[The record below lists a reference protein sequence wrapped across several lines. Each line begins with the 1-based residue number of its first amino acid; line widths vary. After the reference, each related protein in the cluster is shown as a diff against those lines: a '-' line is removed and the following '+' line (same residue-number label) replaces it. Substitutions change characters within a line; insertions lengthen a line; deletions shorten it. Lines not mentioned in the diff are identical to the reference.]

1 MRRLFAWA
9 KARFA
14 GLSSRQV
21 PAVAAALLLFLP
33 FPVGGMATGVSAVNE
48 LARPSRYASLFPP
61 RRWPVLLW
69 AAITVAMT
77 VLNRNWYGLGTFVC
91 FLLVL
96 VFAAQ
101 VRACRSDAL
110 AQAAVAAL
118 AVGSVPACAVA
129 ALEVLFRSQT
139 LAPGGRAA
147 STVLNSNF
155 YGYMCELIAVA
166 CAWALLSGLAPRRL
180 FWLGFWV
187 NLAGLWVS
195 GCRSAWPA
203 LGAALLLL
211 LLLKGRR
218 RSFLVLLGVCA
229 AVAAAVL
236 LFPILIPHDANIGHS
251 QYLRAI
257 IWAEAWHIFTQRPLF
272 GGGFLTYQIFST
284 HAGEAFRVHAH
295 NLYLDSLDNFGAVGV
310 GLLALT
316 CVPAA
321 LRRARTLG
329 ADRQASL
336 FFAVLLATAIHG
348 ITDVPI
354 IGTQTGPLVMLLLA
368 L

>member
-1 MRRLFAWA
+1 MKRLCAWV
-9 KARFA
+9 KSRFA
-14 GLSSRQV
+14 PLSRRQV
-21 PAVAAALLLFLP
+21 PAVLAALLLFLP
-33 FPVGGMATGVSAVNE
+33 FPVGGMATGASAVNE
-48 LARPSRYASLFPP
+48 LARPSRWASLFPR
-61 RRWPVLLW
+61 RRWPLLLW
-69 AAITVAMT
+69 VVITVVMT
-77 VLNRNWYGLGTFVC
+77 VWNRNWYGLGTFVC

-110 AQAAVAAL
+110 AQSAVAAL
-118 AVGSVPACAVA
+118 AVGSAPACAVA
-129 ALEVLFRSQT
+129 ALEVLFRSSS

-166 CAWALLSGLAPRRL
+166 CFWALLSGLSPRWL
-180 FWLGFWV
+180 FRAGFFV
-187 NLAGLWVS
+187 NLAGLWLS

-211 LLLKGRR
+211 LVLKSQR
-218 RSFLVLLGVCA
+218 RSFLVLIIVCA
-229 AVAAAVL
+229 AVAAVVL
-236 LFPILIPHDANIGHS
+236 LFPFVIPHDANLSHS

-257 IWAEAWHIFTQRPLF
+257 IWKEALRIFAQRPVF
-272 GGGFLTYQIFST
+272 GGGFLTYQLFST

-295 NLYLDSLDNFGAVGV
+295 NLYLDALDNFGVAGV
-310 GLLALT
+310 GLLALV

-321 LRRARTLG
+321 LRRARALG
-329 ADRQASL
+329 TDRQASL
-336 FFAVLLATAIHG
+336 FFAVLLSTAIHG
-348 ITDVPI
+348 VTDVPL